1 MNYGVIHE
9 LNDIQRIFGE
19 CGPEKAGEII
29 RKQALDGDLLCQVFL
44 SGAGLQISEEMRSDS
59 INNDIEVFT
68 KMAAENGDVGSQFN
82 LALFYIKRV
91 NLAQEYFSDK
101 DVQNL
106 REAKQWHYQAASQG
120 FSPSIKS
127 IENLKSIFDLI

>member
-1 MNYGVIHE
+1 MNYGVIRE
-9 LNDIQRIFGE
+9 LNDIQRIFEE

-29 RKQALDGDLLCQVFL
+29 RKQALDGNLLCQVFL

-59 INNDIEVFT
+59 IKNDIEVFT

-91 NLAQEYFSDK
+91 NLTQEYFSDK

-106 REAKQWHYQAASQG
+106 REAKRWHYQAASQG

>member
-1 MNYGVIHE
+1 MNYGVIRE

-29 RKQALDGDLLCQVFL
+29 RKQALDGNLLCQVFL

-59 INNDIEVFT
+59 IKNDIEVFT

-91 NLAQEYFSDK
+91 NLTQEYFSDK

-106 REAKQWHYQAASQG
+106 REAKRWHYQAASQG

-127 IENLKSIFDLI
+127 IKNLKSIFDLI

>member
-1 MNYGVIHE
+1 MNYGVIRE

-29 RKQALDGDLLCQVFL
+29 RKQALDGNLLCQVFL

-59 INNDIEVFT
+59 IKNDIEVFT

-91 NLAQEYFSDK
+91 NLTQEYFSDK

-106 REAKQWHYQAASQG
+106 REAKRWHYQAASQG

>member
-1 MNYGVIHE
+1 MNYGVIRE
-9 LNDIQRIFGE
+9 LNDIQRIFEE

-29 RKQALDGDLLCQVFL
+29 RKQALDGNLLCQVFL

-59 INNDIEVFT
+59 IKNDIEVFT

-91 NLAQEYFSDK
+91 NLTQEYFSDK

-106 REAKQWHYQAASQG
+106 REAKRWHYQAASQG

-127 IENLKSIFDLI
+127 IKNLKSIFDLI

>member
-1 MNYGVIHE
+1 MNYGVIRE
-9 LNDIQRIFGE
+9 LKDIQRIFGE

-29 RKQALDGDLLCQVFL
+29 RKQALDGNLLCQVFL

-91 NLAQEYFSDK
+91 NLTQEYFSDK

-106 REAKQWHYQAASQG
+106 REAKRWHYQAASKG

>member
-1 MNYGVIHE
+1 MNYGVIRE
-9 LNDIQRIFGE
+9 LNDIQRIFEE

-29 RKQALDGDLLCQVFL
+29 RKQALDGNLLCQVFL

-59 INNDIEVFT
+59 IKNDIEVFT

-91 NLAQEYFSDK
+91 NLTQEYFSDK

-106 REAKQWHYQAASQG
+106 REAKRWHYQAVSQG

>member
-1 MNYGVIHE
+1 MNYGVIRE
-9 LNDIQRIFGE
+9 LNDIQRIFEE

-29 RKQALDGDLLCQVFL
+29 RKQALDGNLLCQVFL

-59 INNDIEVFT
+59 IKNDIEVFT

-91 NLAQEYFSDK
+91 NLTQEYFSDK

-106 REAKQWHYQAASQG
+106 REAKRWHYQAASQG

-127 IENLKSIFDLI
+127 IENLKSIFYLI

>member
-1 MNYGVIHE
+1 MNYGVIRE

-19 CGPEKAGEII
+19 CGPGKAGEII
-29 RKQALDGDLLCQVFL
+29 RKQALDGNLLCQVFL

-68 KMAAENGDVGSQFN
+68 KMAAENGDIGSQFN

-91 NLAQEYFSDK
+91 NLTQEYFSDT

-106 REAKQWHYQAASQG
+106 REAKRWHYQAASQG

>member
-1 MNYGVIHE
+1 MNYGVIRE
-9 LNDIQRIFGE
+9 LNDIQRIFEE

-29 RKQALDGDLLCQVFL
+29 RKQALDGNLLCQVFL

-59 INNDIEVFT
+59 IKNDIEVFT

-91 NLAQEYFSDK
+91 NLTQEYFSDK

-106 REAKQWHYQAASQG
+106 RETKRWHYQAASQG

>member
-1 MNYGVIHE
+1 MNYGVIRE

-19 CGPEKAGEII
+19 SGPEKAGEII
-29 RKQALDGDLLCQVFL
+29 RTQALDGNLLCQVFL

-68 KMAAENGDVGSQFN
+68 KLAAENGDVGSQFN

-91 NLAQEYFSDK
+91 NLTQEYFSDK

-106 REAKQWHYQAASQG
+106 REAKRWHYQAASQG

>member
-9 LNDIQRIFGE
+9 LNDIQRVLEE

-29 RKQALDGDLLCQVFL
+29 RKQALDGNLLCQIFL
-44 SGAGLQISEEMRSDS
+44 SGAGLQIPEEMRNDS

-82 LALFYIKRV
+82 LAKLYIKKV
-91 NLAQEYFSDK
+91 NLTNEYFSAE
-101 DVQNL
+101 DVHNL
-106 REAKQWHYQAASQG
+106 REGKRWHHKAAAQG
-120 FSPSIKS
+120 FSQSIKS